1 MFEKIPARAMSDHV
15 AQQLLKQIEVGSF
28 SATGKLPTEAVLAQE
43 FGVSR
48 TVIREA
54 ISRLKNEGVVE
65 PRQGS
70 GVYVNQHG
78 AIRPLRIDYA
88 EAVEATS
95 LPHLLAVRR
104 AIEAEVAAEAALNH
118 TDEDMAD
125 IDDALRRIDDAVAEG
140 RDGVAE
146 DVAFHRT
153 IAAVTGNPY
162 FLKTL
167 QFLNQYLEAGVK
179 VTRRNEATREDFSR
193 QVREEHAAI
202 ADAIRARD
210 PMAARNAA
218 RTDKPHSTRDTTTPP
233 QAPTQAE
240 AAVPQSWTLEAIQSL
255 EWKRFELLCVQ
266 YYELMGF
273 TVKTVPHGP
282 DGGIDATLY
291 KAGLDAPVAVVQ
303 CKAWSKPVKVEQ
315 VRALG
320 GSMLAHKVKRGVFWS
335 LSGYI
340 GNPVQEFSELAG
352 IQLLDGP
359 AVLERIR
366 ALDAD
371 KQAALLAKVFEGDYR
386 TPSCP
391 ACGVKL
397 VARNGRNGV
406 FWGCSNYWKRCRYKS
421 RIGGVA

>member
-1 MFEKIPARAMSDHV
+1 MSDHV

-65 PRQGS
+65 PRQQRRVREPARRDPAAADRLCGS
-70 GVYVNQHG
+70 GRSYVAAAPARG
-78 AIRPLRIDYA
+78 APRDR
-88 EAVEATS
+88 
-95 LPHLLAVRR
+95 
-104 AIEAEVAAEAALNH
+104 AEVAAEAALNH

-218 RTDKPHSTRDTTTPP
+218 RTHMYNAARRL
-233 QAPTQAE
+233 AE
-240 AAVPQSWTLEAIQSL
+240 A
-255 EWKRFELLCVQ
+255 
-266 YYELMGF
+266 
-273 TVKTVPHGP
+273 
-282 DGGIDATLY
+282 GI
-291 KAGLDAPVAVVQ
+291 
-303 CKAWSKPVKVEQ
+303 C
-315 VRALG
+315 
-320 GSMLAHKVKRGVFWS
+320 
-335 LSGYI
+335 
-340 GNPVQEFSELAG
+340 
-352 IQLLDGP
+352 
-359 AVLERIR
+359 
-366 ALDAD
+366 
-371 KQAALLAKVFEGDYR
+371 
-386 TPSCP
+386 
-391 ACGVKL
+391 
-397 VARNGRNGV
+397 
-406 FWGCSNYWKRCRYKS
+406 
-421 RIGGVA
+421 